1 VAHANFPSWSVGV
14 ELRIP
19 VTGGIKERNDYRA
32 AVLSQQKSLVSLKE
46 IEVQIGN
53 ALSTAML
60 KVTNLR
66 QSADSQRSVINFHE
80 QLLET
85 QLARLEVGVI
95 DSRTVLETEE
105 KLFEARMALLDNL
118 VQYQKALLELE
129 LVKGTTLSNRNLD
142 MTKAELQVL
151 TEKLLASNKFSTPEL
166 EQIKKDV
173 QEDYETKIR
182 NLDAN
187 EKPQTMMQSI
197 FEK

>member
-1 VAHANFPSWSVGV
+1 
-14 ELRIP
+14 
-19 VTGGIKERNDYRA
+19 
-32 AVLSQQKSLVSLKE
+32 
-46 IEVQIGN
+46 
-53 ALSTAML
+53 
-60 KVTNLR
+60 
-66 QSADSQRSVINFHE
+66 
-80 QLLET
+80 
-85 QLARLEVGVI
+85 
-95 DSRTVLETEE
+95 VLETEE